1 MKAITVEA
9 LSKTFSGGTV
19 AVDGIRFSLNQGE
32 IFGFLGPNGAGKT
45 TTVKLLCGMLTPSGG
60 KCQVLGIDPVQ
71 NPEQLHKKVGVV
83 TEHAQMYDH
92 MTALEN
98 LQFYGTL
105 FGMSRPECENRAKM
119 LFDRLDL
126 TDAQNRKLA
135 TYSTGMRQRLSLA
148 RALLHRPQILF
159 LDEPTSG
166 LDPESAQNVNSLIQE
181 QAAEG
186 ITVFLCTHQLRYAQ
200 EICTTY
206 GLMDKGHL
214 FATGNITELRAMVSR
229 NRRVRVK
236 ASCLPKDMV
245 YQEIGDHIYEMEV
258 ASEHD
263 IPLIAKR
270 IVEAGGDLYHVSEQQ
285 MSLEEIYFS
294 LIDREHAETEREN
307 T

>member
-60 KCQVLGIDPVQ
+60 KCQVLGIDPTQ
-71 NPEQLHKKVGVV
+71 NPEQLHEKVGVV

-105 FGMSRPECENRAKM
+105 FGMSRSECADRAK
-119 LFDRLDL
+119 
-126 TDAQNRKLA
+126 
-135 TYSTGMRQRLSLA
+135 
-148 RALLHRPQILF
+148 LLRPQILF

-186 ITVFLCTHQLRYAQ
+186 ITVFLCTHQFRYAQ

-214 FATGNITELRAMVSR
+214 FATENITELRAMVSR

-245 YQEIGDHIYEMEV
+245 YQEIGDHIYD
-258 ASEHD
+258 SS
-263 IPLIAKR
+263 P
-270 IVEAGGDLYHVSEQQ
+270 AG
-285 MSLEEIYFS
+285 FS
-294 LIDREHAETEREN
+294 AW
-307 T
+307 